1 MSTSSIGRRR
11 AGTALLGAVL
21 ALAAPVYAQPAAR
34 PATYN
39 LPSQPLGDA
48 LLALG
53 RQAGLEISFPPA
65 AVAGKTAPALRASTR
80 RCWRWTTCWLDP
92 AWP

>member
-1 MSTSSIGRRR
+1 MSLSIGRRR

-39 LPSQPLGDA
+39 LPSLPLGDA
-48 LLALG
+48 LLAG

-65 AVAGKTAPALRASTR
+65 AVAGKTAPALRGEYC
-80 RCWRWTTCWLDP
+80 RCSRWATCWPDP

>member
-11 AGTALLGAVL
+11 AALLGAVL

-39 LPSQPLGDA
+39 LPSLPLGDA

-65 AVAGKTAPALRASTR
+65 AVAGKTAPALRANTR
-80 RCWRWTTCWLDP
+80 RCSRWATCWPDP